1 LTRSGSVRLYDD
13 ALVRHVRR
21 IMWFMLILLHLVTF
35 FHRVSFNVVAD
46 LLSAE
51 FSLTGAGLGNLAA
64 AYTYMY
70 VLMQIPGGILVDRL
84 GPRRIA
90 LLTGLSMAAGSIL
103 IGLAANSAL
112 VFFGRMLIGFG
123 GSVVLINIFKFQ
135 AAWYRP
141 TEFATM
147 SGFALLISTSGA
159 LLAATPLALAVG
171 FAGWRNTF
179 IWFGLLTV
187 AVAFICWLFVRDTPS
202 GRFSNLPTDCSDC
215 DTSDETPLISF
226 SAVKTVLSNRRLWLP
241 FMINFGVYGGFI
253 VFAGT
258 WGVSYLVHG
267 YGISVEQASNFMV
280 FAYIGYMVGAPAAG
294 AISDRTGSRRL
305 PALVLVSCSVCFW
318 LTLAA
323 WPGGII
329 PLWLIYGLSVLVGFG
344 GAATVL
350 SFPMAREVSIS
361 GYTGLVTAT
370 VNLGVFMG
378 MAILQPLFGYVLDKS
393 WAGLIIDGARIYPVE
408 AYRQGFLVALVFA
421 LISLTAA
428 FLYRDTSLKENT
440 GER

>member
-1 LTRSGSVRLYDD
+1 MTRSGTVSLYDD
-13 ALVRHVRR
+13 AGVRHVRR
-21 IMWFMLILLHLVTF
+21 LMWFLLILLHLVTF

-46 LLSAE
+46 LLSSE
-51 FSLTGAGLGNLAA
+51 FNLTGAGLGNLAA

-90 LLTGLSMAAGSIL
+90 LLTGLAMAAGSIV
-103 IGLAANSAL
+103 IGFATSPAL

-135 AAWYRP
+135 ASWYRP

-179 IWFGLLTV
+179 IWFGLFTV
-187 AVAFICWLFVRDTPS
+187 VVAFICWLFVRDTPGS
-202 GRFSNLPTDCSDC
+202 RFSNLSTACSDC
-215 DTSDETPLISF
+215 GNPDEPPLISF
-226 SAVKTVLSNRRLWLP
+226 SAVTTVLSNRRLWLP
-241 FMINFGVYGGFI
+241 FMLNFGVYGGFI
-253 VFAGT
+253 VFSGT
-258 WGVSYLVHG
+258 WGISYLVHG
-267 YGISVEQASNFMV
+267 YGISVEQASGFMV
-280 FAYIGYMVGAPAAG
+280 FAYLGYMIGAPAAG

-305 PALVLVSCSVCFW
+305 PAIVLAGCSVFFW

-323 WPGGII
+323 WPGGIL
-329 PLWLIYGLSVLVGFG
+329 PLWLIYGLSALVGFG

-361 GYTGLVTAT
+361 GHTGLVTAT
-370 VNLGVFMG
+370 VNLGVFLG
-378 MAILQPLFGYVLDKS
+378 MAVLQPLFGYVLDKS
-393 WAGLIIDGARIYPVE
+393 WAGLIIDGARIYPIG
-408 AYRQGFLVALVFA
+408 AFRQGFLVALIFA

-428 FLYRDTSLKENT
+428 FIYRDTSLRENINK
-440 GER
+440 R